1 MGVPNDPKQLDRR
14 RTDQRLNSWKSI
26 GAFFERDERT
36 VKRWERQRG
45 LPIHR
50 IPGAGRSSVYAYTS
64 ELTEWL
70 KTTDALSEL
79 STSDEEA
86 AVET

>member
-1 MGVPNDPKQLDRR
+1 MDSNRDPQLPERR
-14 RTDQRLNSWKSI
+14 RTDMRLNSWKSI
-26 GAFFERDERT
+26 GVFFERDERT

-70 KTTDALSEL
+70 NRSRQRR
-79 STSDEEA
+79 
-86 AVET
+86 